1 MSRSLN
7 KAILI
12 GNLGQDPE
20 IRTTGSGQRVGQFS
34 LATTR
39 TWNDQSGQKQEKTE
53 WHRIVVWG
61 RLVDVVERYVKKG
74 DRLYVE
80 GEIQYRQYED
90 KEGVTKYTTEINL
103 KEMIMLG
110 GGREGG
116 GGGGGDYGGG
126 GGGYG
131 GGGGGGGG
139 YGGGGGGRGGGG
151 GGSYGGGGGGGGGQR
166 GGGSGAGGGAGGGRA
181 GGGAG
186 GGGNYDDFQAPPFE
200 DDDDLPF

>member
-1 MSRSLN
+1 VSRSLN

-20 IRTTGSGQRVGQFS
+20 IRSTGGGQRVAQFS

-53 WHRIVVWG
+53 WHRIVAWG
-61 RLVDVVERYVKKG
+61 RLVDVIERYVKKG

-103 KEMIMLG
+103 REMIMLG
-110 GGREGG
+110 SREGG
-116 GGGGGDYGGG
+116 GGGGGGDYGGGGG

-139 YGGGGGGRGGGG
+139 GYGGGGGRGGGG
-151 GGSYGGGGGGGGGQR
+151 GGGAPRGGGGGGAP
-166 GGGSGAGGGAGGGRA
+166 AGGGGRA
-181 GGGAG
+181 GGGA

>member
-1 MSRSLN
+1 VSRSLN

-20 IRTTGSGQRVGQFS
+20 IRTTGGGQRVAQFS

-53 WHRIVVWG
+53 WHRMVAWG
-61 RLVDVVERYVKKG
+61 RLVDVIERYVKKG

-90 KEGVTKYTTEINL
+90 KEGVTKYTTEINVR
-103 KEMIMLG
+103 EMIMLG
-110 GGREGG
+110 SREGGG

-131 GGGGGGGG
+131 GGGGGRG
-139 YGGGGGGRGGGG
+139 GGGG
-151 GGSYGGGGGGGGGQR
+151 GGSYGGGGGGGGQR
-166 GGGSGAGGGAGGGRA
+166 GGGSGGGAGGGGAR
-181 GGGAG
+181 GGGG